1 MMDKNEKPILANLKE
16 IRIAELRAVPEDGK
30 MIVEGYAV
38 VFDTP
43 ATHGGFT
50 EIIDR
55 NAFVGADMSDVPL
68 RYNHKD
74 SWLILARTRNG
85 SLQLTVDDKGLFV
98 RGELI
103 DTSANRDVYMS
114 ILARL
119 LDKMSFAFT
128 TEKEEWNYDTDT
140 RRVLKVEKLYD
151 VSVVDTPFYDTT
163 SIYAR
168 ALESLED
175 GKAALESEK
184 ARVLEVE
191 KLKFDLRKIG
201 GTKNE

>member
-1 MMDKNEKPILANLKE
+1 MDRNEKPKFENTKE

-68 RYNHKD
+68 RYNHND
-74 SWLILARTRNG
+74 SWLILARTRNN
-85 SLQLTVDDKGLFV
+85 SLQLTVDNRGLFI

-103 DTSANRDVYMS
+103 ETSANRDVYMS
-114 ILARL
+114 IQAGL

-128 TEKEEWNYDTDT
+128 TEKDEWNYDTDT

-191 KLKFDLRKIG
+191 KMKLDLRKIG

>member
-1 MMDKNEKPILANLKE
+1 MDKNEKPILANLKE
-16 IRIAELRAVPEDGK
+16 IRIAELRAAPEDGK

-68 RYNHKD
+68 RYNHNN
-74 SWLILARTRNG
+74 SWLILARTRNN
-85 SLQLTVDDKGLFV
+85 SLQLTVDDKGLFM

-114 ILARL
+114 IQAGL

-128 TEKEEWNYDTDT
+128 TDKEEWNYDTDT

-191 KLKFDLRKIG
+191 KMKLDLRKIG